1 MATPENRFRPLRSSV
16 TSKKSPNVYKSCS
29 KKISL
34 EKLKILIP
42 LQILPKNVGDLGKL
56 IVATGFEK
64 LPKVQKI
71 AQSCLT
77 VKKSQPS
84 DSFYLSAK
92 LFYTSNPN
100 PPSRL
105 RALPGLSLSPIWL
118 ENILIVAFGYAKIGW
133 CILSSEF

>member
-1 MATPENRFRPLRSSV
+1 M
-16 TSKKSPNVYKSCS
+16 
-29 KKISL
+29 ISL
-34 EKLKILIP
+34 EKEKILTP
-42 LQILPKNVGDLGKL
+42 LQKLPNNVGNLGKL